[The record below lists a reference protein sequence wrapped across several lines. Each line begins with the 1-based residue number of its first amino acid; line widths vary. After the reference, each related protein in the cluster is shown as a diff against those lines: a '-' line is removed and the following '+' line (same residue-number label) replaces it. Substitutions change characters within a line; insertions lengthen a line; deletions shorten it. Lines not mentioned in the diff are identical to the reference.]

1 MPKPDKHAPTQM
13 QLEWR
18 LSDEQKRRAL
28 EEIGHYISIDCYDF
42 AIDVGGLTIRAG
54 NMVPPAVEAP
64 RNEDA
69 SRHGNR

>member
-1 MPKPDKHAPTQM
+1 M

-18 LSDEQKRRAL
+18 LTDEQKNRVMREL
-28 EEIGHYISIDCYDF
+28 WDYISIDCYDF
-42 AIDVGGLTIRAG
+42 AIDVGGLTILAG

-69 SRHGNR
+69 SRRGSR